1 MEIPKGIRRVKERL
15 RPYLKDPLACDLI
28 DKLLAL
34 DPAKRLNADEALNHD
49 FFYTDP
55 MPQEMILNIS
65 QTFLFDLFVVRSPK
79 IVKTLPGPMRSYSVK
94 ENYRFSGYRDPSVQT
109 DRQTNRQKDIQLV
122 YYKDRYKVASIFVCP
137 IRYEPLHSSLRGDFT

>member
-79 IVKTLPGPMRSYSVK
+79 IVKTLPGPMRK
-94 ENYRFSGYRDPSVQT
+94 
-109 DRQTNRQKDIQLV
+109 L
-122 YYKDRYKVASIFVCP
+122 
-137 IRYEPLHSSLRGDFT
+137 